1 MNQSIDL
8 SVILA
13 VRIDRFPKSSLAHG
27 LPVVKIDRRNGLS
40 TAPPAKKP
48 APGTIGAGFGMF
60 EFAFSRTL
68 VSRLP
73 THYTGAG
80 AVGHAKK
87 GPQVMARKASSERTE
102 AVETASPV
110 TAEKPIKVERVSLS
124 NQPITLPFDGPEIPF
139 VGRLVEAGEALQVA
153 ARKVEAQVASKTD
166 PISLPPEPVETT
178 PDPTPDPAP
187 SSKPSSFFSPER
199 TRLSMGYS
207 VFGGEAAGVKG
218 EALVIKVQRPEKD
231 RFFRACPDE
240 GYSVCLPAITY
251 RPEKDSMREE
261 LYITTMELVETVFL
275 YDQAVSSCLT
285 FLQITLCQELNGPF
299 FLWPLKLG
307 KEGRARWSDVTKNQV
322 KALELAM
329 SRFIRLTWNG
339 RLHEVIEHRVN
350 PAPQSW
356 PSKSMEEL
364 LEMGF
369 DSSNIVTDETHEVV
383 KKLRG
388 EL

>member
-1 MNQSIDL
+1 MGNGPFDTERK
-8 SVILA
+8 A
-13 VRIDRFPKSSLAHG
+13 CSL
-27 LPVVKIDRRNGLS
+27 
-40 TAPPAKKP
+40 
-48 APGTIGAGFGMF
+48 
-60 EFAFSRTL
+60 
-68 VSRLP
+68 
-73 THYTGAG
+73 
-80 AVGHAKK
+80 
-87 GPQVMARKASSERTE
+87 MARKANSPGSDSPQSDASIDERTSS
-102 AVETASPV
+102 T
-110 TAEKPIKVERVSLS
+110 VERVSLS
-124 NQPITLPFDGPEIPF
+124 NQPVTLPLTSLETPLM
-139 VGRLVEAGEALQVA
+139 GRLFEAGEEPPRSAVK
-153 ARKVEAQVASKTD
+153 KVEAQLDPKPA
-166 PISLPPEPVETT
+166 PISLPPEPVE
-178 PDPTPDPAP
+178 PDPTPTSTPDPAP
-187 SSKPSSFFSPER
+187 DPAAKKSSFFSPER

-218 EALVIKVQRPEKD
+218 EALIIKVQRPEKD
-231 RFFRACPDE
+231 RFFRACSDE

-329 SRFIRLTWNG
+329 GKFIRLTWNG

-350 PAPQSW
+350 PAPQPW
-356 PSKSMEEL
+356 PSKPMEEL

-369 DSSNIVTDETHEVV
+369 DAANIVTDETHEVV

-388 EL
+388 EV